1 MTNVIDSMPTGFQAM
16 SGLPTETKSDET
28 KTAAKKDTSLLDEN
42 GFLKLFLQSMQ
53 NQDPMEPM
61 NNGEMMQQ
69 LNQLTMIQNTMN
81 MKKAVEE
88 LVQKEAGINPIS
100 KYLDLIGKQVKV
112 KTDKGDVE
120 GQVLSVG
127 STKDGVFFEF
137 MNGQSFNVNQITGAS
152 QY

>member
-1 MTNVIDSMPTGFQAM
+1 MENTIDSMPTGFQAM
-16 SGLPTETKSDET
+16 SGLPTETKSGDT
-28 KTAAKKDTSLLDEN
+28 KAAAKKDTSLLDEN

-88 LVQKEAGINPIS
+88 LVQKEAGVNPIS

-112 KTDKGDVE
+112 KTDKGDIE

-127 STKDGVFFEF
+127 NTKDGVFFEF
-137 MNGQSFNVNQITGAS
+137 MDGQSFNVNQITGAS